1 MAASLWHRLGC
12 CLAGHDYAI
21 TSDRARMFLRC
32 KNCGR
37 TSHGLEIAEDPFRK
51 RSQTQRAAT
60 RGTRAAASRSD
71 FATQ

>member
-1 MAASLWHRLGC
+1 MAAVLWHRLGC
-12 CLAGHDYAI
+12 CLTGHDYSVA
-21 TSDRARMFLRC
+21 SDTRRMFVRC

-37 TSHGLEIAEDPFRK
+37 TSHGLEIAQDPFRQ

-60 RGTRAAASRSD
+60 RGARAPASRSD